1 MSVSAAQAAAF
12 YSEILKNGQVWTI
25 RDSGGIPAPLNGDG
39 DRSMPFWS
47 LRSRA
52 EKVIANVPAYADFEP
67 VEIPLEIWRM
77 RWIDGLE
84 RDGILIGLNWTAAR
98 ATGYDFRP
106 AEVRNRL
113 AANVGTD

>member
-12 YSEILKNGQVWTI
+12 YSEILKNGQVWAI

-67 VEIPLEIWRM
+67 VEIPLGIWRT

-84 RDGILIGLNWTAAR
+84 RDGILIGLNWAAAH

-106 AEVRNRL
+106 TEVRNRL
-113 AANVGTD
+113 AAVIGTH